1 MTLGSRKAL
10 ATAAAVVA
18 FATGPASADLAT
30 VLVRSGGPLNGT
42 PYTVQTVHW
51 LRLNGSGGYVV
62 HVTTTDGVDRIW
74 GAPFGGPP
82 SVIRSVPVGSSIDP
96 GVTLGEDGSLLYVLD
111 GPDTGDRSVQ
121 RDDTVLAV
129 NGGAYPPIP
138 GSTWTGSQFRAVAL
152 PGTGPIWCGLL
163 APTSLYGLFGEP
175 LQGPFLL
182 AGETVPGIPQ
192 PIGNPRWN
200 TFRFSP
206 SGLHSCGIVNVTGGE
221 LEAFVIDRE
230 CATAAGTPL
239 RHGQVIPPELGGN
252 GSAVFGGFIAGD
264 INDGGAWVGGYFDQV
279 PPESPGAL
287 GGLLESGVLIRSPGD
302 VLDGVLLRGGP
313 HPGMRINSDADILA
327 GWVTGTSEWNQF
339 GQALG
344 LRHGATE
351 RLVLR
356 THDEVDL
363 DGDLVAEPG
372 AEFFRLWYDENYPS
386 NLELSGRDAGG
397 GVTIFAKAWVD
408 TAGTTQYPWL
418 ITDDIV
424 AILRIDSGA
433 AVAAPVAAGPARRG
447 LEVGPS
453 PTSDATEFV
462 ISLDRP
468 EPVELSIYDVRGV
481 RVARLLDEVRAAG
494 VHRVRWSPANAAT
507 ASSGVL
513 FYRARLGDAE
523 YRGKLVRVR

>member
-1 MTLGSRKAL
+1 MTRGSRKAL

-18 FATGPASADLAT
+18 SVTGPASAELAT

-42 PYTVQTVHW
+42 PYTVQTVHL
-51 LRLNGSGGYVV
+51 LRVNGSGGYIV

-74 GAPFGGPP
+74 GAPLGGPP
-82 SVIRSVPVGSSIDP
+82 SVIRSVPVGSRIDP

-111 GPDTGDRSVQ
+111 GPASGDRSVQ

-129 NGGAYPPIP
+129 NAGTYPPIP

-152 PGTGPIWCGLL
+152 PGTGPIWAGLL
-163 APTSLYGLFGEP
+163 APTGHYGLFGEP
-175 LQGPFLL
+175 LPGPYLL
-182 AGETVPGIPQ
+182 AGETLPGIPV
-192 PIGNPRWN
+192 PIGYPRWN
-200 TFRFSP
+200 TFRLSA
-206 SGLHSCGIVNVTGGE
+206 SGLHSCGIVNLTGGE
-221 LEAFVIDRE
+221 LEAFVVDRE
-230 CATAAGTPL
+230 GAAAAGIAL
-239 RHGQVIPPELGGN
+239 RYGQVIPPELGGN

-264 INDGGAWVGGYFDQV
+264 INDSGAWVGGYFDQV
-279 PPESPGAL
+279 PPESPGAV

-313 HPGMRINSDADILA
+313 HPGMRINADADILA
-327 GWVTGTSEWNQF
+327 GWVTGTSEWNEF
-339 GQALG
+339 GQALS

-363 DGDLVAEPG
+363 DGDLVPDPG
-372 AEFFRLWYDENYPS
+372 AEFFRIWYDENYPS

-433 AVAAPVAAGPARRG
+433 AVTTPVAAGPTLKG
-447 LEVGPS
+447 LEVRPN
-453 PTSDATEFV
+453 PMSDGTEFV
-462 ISLDRP
+462 ISLDRS
-468 EPVELSIYDVRGV
+468 EPVEVSIYDVRGV
-481 RVARLLDEVRAAG
+481 RLAHLLDEVRPAG
-494 VHRVRWSPANAAT
+494 VHRVAWSPASAAT
-507 ASSGVL
+507 MSSGVL

-523 YRGKLVRVR
+523 YRGKIVRVQ